1 FDSRCKKIP
10 RKLKEGEVYQVL
22 FRKIGDFKE
31 ILRLIENLR
40 KPSIMPRHWQEL
52 MSIMKVYFPY
62 DHEGFSF
69 ADIMDSPILQHR
81 DDVE

>member
-1 FDSRCKKIP
+1 
-10 RKLKEGEVYQVL
+10 
-22 FRKIGDFKE
+22 
-31 ILRLIENLR
+31 
-40 KPSIMPRHWQEL
+40 MPRHWQEL

-81 DDVE
+81 DDVEEVKLHWYVFDYHYSTVF